1 MARYIVM
8 GIILGFVGGLLFSI
22 LYFGPGQI
30 TTPMA
35 YIHEVSGAG
44 LGVLIGWIVGLYRA
58 RKQ

>member
-1 MARYIVM
+1 MARYIIM
-8 GIILGFVGGLLFSI
+8 GTIIGFVAGLVFSI

-44 LGVLIGWIVGLYRA
+44 LGVLGGWITGLYKT
-58 RKQ
+58 RK